1 MDSVLSGRIYV
12 EPDLAKNLVVFERTL
27 SRFTKRESEILCL
40 VMQKCSNS
48 EIADK
53 LSLTKS
59 TVENNISRIYT
70 KIGVF
75 SRDELVRF
83 EEAF

>member
-1 MDSVLSGRIYV
+1 
-12 EPDLAKNLVVFERTL
+12 
-27 SRFTKRESEILCL
+27 
-40 VMQKCSNS
+40 MQKCSNS
-48 EIADK
+48 EIAEK
-53 LSLTKS
+53 LSLTKR